1 MTDAHRITLDPDP
14 FDQFNIALGYRVG
27 GLVIVSGQASIDEAG
42 NIVGVGDFDAQAE
55 QTFANLRRVLEAGG
69 SGLDKI
75 VKVTIYLTDM
85 ATCGPSTS
93 RARGRPT
100 RSSASRHSASR
111 SWRSRSRPSRSP
123 TGRSGSGALRRGRGQ
138 SATWA
143 VQARR
148 RGETWPYV

>member
-1 MTDAHRITLDPDP
+1 MTDRRLDAHGIRLDPDP

-85 ATCGPSTS
+85 ANFPKIVEL
-93 RARGRPT
+93 RARYFTRPWPADT
-100 RSSASRHSASR
+100 IVGV
-111 SWRSRSRPSRSP
+111 
-123 TGRSGSGALRRGRGQ
+123 TALGLPELQ
-138 SATWA
+138 IEIEAIALTD
-143 VQARR
+143 
-148 RGETWPYV
+148 GEVR